1 MIHKYSASIE
11 WTGNL
16 GEGTADYK
24 SYARDYSVMIE
35 GKLEI
40 QGSSDALFR
49 GDKSKHNPEDLLLA
63 SLSSCHMLWYLHLC
77 ADNKITV
84 ISYIDNAIGYME
96 TEANGSGRFKEI
108 ILNPV
113 IKIIEKDKATL
124 ANELHKEA
132 NKMCFIANSVNFE
145 VKHCPV
151 IEIIEG

>member
-35 GKLEI
+35 GKQEI

-96 TEANGSGRFKEI
+96 TDANGSGHFTEI

-113 IKIIEKDKATL
+113 IKITEKDKATL